1 MKNLNHSILIFV
13 LLFAAVPAR
22 ADSEFLLKV
31 SDGYKQIKVERILK
45 TDAVLLE
52 DGKKIRLIGV
62 KGFAA
67 PKRFG
72 NRPAYQYGFVIEEP
86 VTDPTTSI
94 EDQAYEFVNELLE
107 NKRVRIEF
115 DNKSLDE
122 DGYTYG
128 YVFLPDGTLV
138 NTEILRR
145 GFGELSIQPPN
156 LKYADQLREAY
167 REARSEKRGV
177 HVNH

>member
-1 MKNLNHSILIFV
+1 MKNFTHSILMFV

-22 ADSEFLLKV
+22 ADSDFLLRV
-31 SDGYKQIKVERILK
+31 SDGYKEIKIERILK
-45 TDAVLLE
+45 SDAVLLE

-67 PKRFG
+67 PKRVG
-72 NRPAYQYGFVIEEP
+72 NRPADEYGFVIEDP

-94 EDQAYEFVNELLE
+94 EDQAFEFVTELLE
-107 NKRVRIEF
+107 KKRVRIEY
-115 DNKSLDE
+115 DTKSLDE
-122 DGYTYG
+122 NGYTYG
-128 YVFLPDGTLV
+128 YVFLPDGTMA
-138 NTEILRR
+138 NTEILRQ